1 MYHLL
6 LQTLGKLRYDQDH
19 MIQSPF
25 DMLPSDRLK
34 KFTAPKGSVLFREG
48 DPTEGLFLSLSA
60 TIKMARSGPDGE
72 PVTIHTVQAR
82 QSFAEAS
89 VFADKY
95 HCDAVVLFEGE
106 VIRIP
111 KPIVLAGLADPEFS
125 TAYNRIMSRQVQAYR
140 QIVEIM
146 SIRSAVERVYAA
158 VVAGLLDTSVM
169 TLSQRIAL
177 THEAT
182 YRALRILV
190 RQGRLENPSRGQY
203 NLPK

>member
-1 MYHLL
+1 
-6 LQTLGKLRYDQDH
+6 
-19 MIQSPF
+19 MIPAPF

-34 KFTAPKGSVLFREG
+34 KFTTPKGMVLFREG
-48 DPTEGLFLSLSA
+48 DPTKGLFLSSTA
-60 TIKMARSGPDGE
+60 MIRMERIGPDGE
-72 PVTIHTVQAR
+72 PVTIHTVQEG

-89 VFADKY
+89 VFADRY
-95 HCDAVVLFEGE
+95 HCDAVVLVEGE

-111 KPIVLAGLADPEFS
+111 KSVVLAGFADPKFS

-158 VVAGLLDTSVM
+158 VVAGLLDASIM
-169 TLSQRIAL
+169 NLSQRIAL

-182 YRALRILV
+182 YRALRTLV
-190 RQGRLENPSRGQY
+190 SQGRLENPSRGEY
-203 NLPK
+203 RLPR